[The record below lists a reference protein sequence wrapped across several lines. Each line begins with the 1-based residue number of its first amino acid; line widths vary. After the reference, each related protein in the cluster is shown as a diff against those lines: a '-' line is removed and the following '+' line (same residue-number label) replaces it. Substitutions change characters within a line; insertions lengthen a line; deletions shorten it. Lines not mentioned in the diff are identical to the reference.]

1 MERKRS
7 PTLKELE
14 RNTTTGLEKLSVSL
28 GRSIK
33 EVGEGQRNG
42 GPQLQL
48 RKKPSTKLQLR

>member
-14 RNTTTGLEKLSVSL
+14 RNTTTRLERVSVSS
-28 GRSIK
+28 GRAIK
-33 EVGEGQRNG
+33 EVGDGQRNG